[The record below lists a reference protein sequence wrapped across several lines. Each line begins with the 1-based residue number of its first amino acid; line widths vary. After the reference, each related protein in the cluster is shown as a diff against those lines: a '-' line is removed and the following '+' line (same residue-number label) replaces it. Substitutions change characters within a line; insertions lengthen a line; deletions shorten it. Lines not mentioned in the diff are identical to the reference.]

1 MRKNLVLVLG
11 AGSLAALAL
20 AASLDKSS
28 RLQAFVKSLEA
39 ADFVQATLTVQRVG
53 GSSEEISLA
62 LSKPNKAR
70 IETAASLTIADG
82 ETVITLDK
90 SDNSYVKQPQTGST
104 LAELLQPVEL
114 MPWRPFF
121 DPSSAATFGTSK
133 DAGDRQRSG
142 KTLSVVE
149 IKGAPSSGLAA
160 TLYIDKSDAS
170 LQQAV
175 FNITTSGKT
184 ETKVVTV
191 SGQSGSVSEGLFAFV
206 PPTGAR
212 EISEAELASKA
223 WLTDFDQAVNLAA
236 KFNKTLVG
244 DFYAD
249 WCGPCKMLSAEVFST
264 AEFKKAAKDFILVKI
279 NVDHEPELTQK
290 YRVEAMPTVVFWTP
304 RHQEIK
310 RFVGFKPLNEVL
322 AEMASAKNVR

>member
-11 AGSLAALAL
+11 AGSIAALAF

-39 ADFVQATLTVQRVG
+39 AESVQATLTIQKVG
-53 GSSEEISLA
+53 GGSEEISLA

-70 IETAASLTIADG
+70 IETSTSLTIADG
-82 ETVITLDK
+82 ETVTIFDK
-90 SDNSYVKQPQTGST
+90 SDNTFVKQPQSGAT

-121 DPSSAATFGTSK
+121 DPASVSAFGSSK

-149 IKGAPSSGLAA
+149 IKGAPASGLTA
-160 TLYIDKSDAS
+160 TFYLDKADSS
-170 LQQAV
+170 LHQVV
-175 FNITTSGKT
+175 FNVTNAGKT

-191 SGQSGSVSEGLFAFV
+191 GNQSGTVSEGHFAFV
-206 PPTGAR
+206 PPAGAK
-212 EISEAELASKA
+212 EISEAELASKS
-223 WLTDFDQAVNLAA
+223 WMTDFDQAVQLAA

-304 RHQEIK
+304 KHQEIK